1 MDNKHTLQTVFIFAL
16 FALMFALV
24 VCMLFPFFTV
34 ILWTILLYII
44 LNPLHR
50 RCLNRI
56 KKSGKLY
63 NIKRH
68 LLAALFSIG
77 ILLIIVGPLVAIAA
91 LLIQQLLS
99 VLNTVETFITQNPD
113 FFSQSELGQ
122 FITAQVQK
130 LSLSYIDL
138 NSIDIRTNLI
148 SFVRQYS
155 SRILSA
161 GTSVISGTGSFL
173 MSIAFIAFALYFCFL
188 DGRYLASLIAKAI
201 PIDSRYM
208 AALMKKFAEIT
219 RHLFSGY
226 ILVALYQGFTAFI
239 IMVIFGV
246 KGALLFSV
254 ILMFAS
260 FIPLFGAAI
269 VWVPVGVFLCATT
282 SVVKGVLF
290 LIICGVCVSMLD
302 NFLRPLFLKDRIK
315 VHPLIIFFAI
325 LGGLNVFG
333 MNGLVLGPMI
343 VILFFT
349 VLDMLVNPDNDPQ
362 DTLAQI
368 ESE

>member
-1 MDNKHTLQTVFIFAL
+1 
-16 FALMFALV
+16 
-24 VCMLFPFFTV
+24 
-34 ILWTILLYII
+34 
-44 LNPLHR
+44 
-50 RCLNRI
+50 
-56 KKSGKLY
+56 
-63 NIKRH
+63 
-68 LLAALFSIG
+68 
-77 ILLIIVGPLVAIAA
+77 
-91 LLIQQLLS
+91 
-99 VLNTVETFITQNPD
+99 
-113 FFSQSELGQ
+113 
-122 FITAQVQK
+122 
-130 LSLSYIDL
+130 
-138 NSIDIRTNLI
+138 
-148 SFVRQYS
+148 
-155 SRILSA
+155 
-161 GTSVISGTGSFL
+161 
-173 MSIAFIAFALYFCFL
+173 
-188 DGRYLASLIAKAI
+188 
-201 PIDSRYM
+201 
-208 AALMKKFAEIT
+208 
-219 RHLFSGY
+219 
-226 ILVALYQGFTAFI
+226 
-239 IMVIFGV
+239 MVIFGV